1 MYDLEGHHGAMMT
14 ARLDE
19 YLRTHQVAGIL
30 GIPKRTLTHRVRIGL
45 YPEPKQSE
53 SGYYLWTQND
63 IKMIQAVVLDRN
75 AQGD

>member
-1 MYDLEGHHGAMMT
+1 MT
-14 ARLDE
+14 GRSDD

-53 SGYYLWTQND
+53 SGYYLWTQQD
-63 IKMIQAVVLDRN
+63 IKMIQAVVLDRT
-75 AQGD
+75 AQGG